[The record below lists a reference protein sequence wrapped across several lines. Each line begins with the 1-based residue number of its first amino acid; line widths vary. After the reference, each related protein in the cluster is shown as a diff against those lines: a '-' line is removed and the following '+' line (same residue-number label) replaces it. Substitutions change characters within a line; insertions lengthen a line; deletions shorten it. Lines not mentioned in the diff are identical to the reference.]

1 MIKQILA
8 MMALLLGMGQQAWAD
23 DVRYY
28 ERSWDAENKKVVQA
42 EKTANA
48 APLSQLQ
55 KSGNWLGLGN
65 GWYYVDRNIT
75 LQTLNI
81 MGDDVHLILK
91 DDTKL
96 TCTGG
101 VKLETGKKL
110 SVYSQSA
117 TDTDP
122 KQGVLLCDNYDYKNT
137 AGIGGGEN
145 AGFGEL
151 IVHGGEIGANAKKY
165 GSGIGS
171 GAMSGDSPNSYPR
184 GTMRIYGGKVFAQGG
199 ESGAGIGGGANFYY
213 KNSEGLNYYQYG
225 GKVTVKG
232 GRNAAGL
239 GGGGGYFK
247 VTSNDD
253 APGGT
258 FGHAEIYGGEL
269 DATGGTNGAAIGSG
283 NRADKDKNRASE
295 LIIEGGTIT
304 ANSGSCGA
312 GIGSGRFSSGMKV
325 TIKGGTVNAKGNDG
339 GAGIGSGCGELGVA
353 SDGGYFLMTGGIVT
367 ANGHAYINN
376 EVAVSG
382 LGGGLYCHGGE
393 AHIDG
398 GTLVVIGSGGGGAIG
413 TGLPSSR
420 NIDYG
425 RPGEAYNN
433 LLSFYNMLSLS
444 ENGSYR
450 KVTVSA
456 DKSKTDNLP
465 ICVAAKRKVMVRSNC
480 YAKIEVCHHNDE
492 GAASYTLVNDEQHN
506 VTCKYCGYDAAEN
519 HNYIDGKCACGKT
532 GTNPPETWTVSVY
545 TASSAQQSAYSA
557 TGEELK
563 VVKGQKLT
571 LPSPKDI
578 EGLIFMD
585 WLVAPAD
592 NPKDIEMGDSEMTTL
607 KAAGTEIEVTKD
619 MNIWAR
625 YRLTATEEW
634 SWTDDNKSATLT
646 VTFADGSKQG
656 PLQAQVTEEKVDAT
670 ATTPAITRYT
680 AVASWAKNDA
690 VLYQFSD
697 TREIVTTITVELKD
711 DADNSAVLEQNDG
724 KKVDVVYERQLTAG
738 KTDSGEAKPRA
749 YTVCLPYDLML
760 AENDEEY
767 PENVSVYTLWSV
779 DMEKREVTF
788 SEDFPILRA
797 GYAYVVVVRS
807 GTVNLSA
814 KGVTLHA
821 QPAEGDV
828 VYITGGDMK
837 CGTWKGNFAQ
847 LAPSQLFQENAYV
860 MHSDGLLHQ
869 VLSNAENGLK
879 PFRGYLSSNEALST
893 EEFTARFV
901 TIADGDGTETEVSI
915 DDFEDD
921 SDDNTVDGIIMVQ
934 KPYDGDGFYYDLQG
948 RRLPTVPQQPGIY
961 ISNGAK
967 VIVR

>member
-1 MIKQILA
+1 MKQILA

-65 GWYYVDRNIT
+65 GWYYVDQNIT

-171 GAMSGDSPNSYPR
+171 GAMSGDSPYSYPR

-199 ESGAGIGGGANFYY
+199 ESGAGIGSGAGFYY
-213 KNSEGLNYYQYG
+213 RNPEGLNYYQYG

-232 GRNAAGL
+232 GSNAAGL

-247 VTSNDD
+247 VISNDD

-269 DATGGTNGAAIGSG
+269 DATGGANGAAIGSG
-283 NRADKDKNRASE
+283 NLADKDKNRASE
-295 LIIEGGTIT
+295 LIIEGGTVT
-304 ANSGSCGA
+304 ANSGNCGA
-312 GIGSGRFSSGMKV
+312 GIGGGYLTSGMKV
-325 TIKGGTVNAKGNDG
+325 TIKGGTVNAKGNRG
-339 GAGIGSGCGELGVA
+339 GAGIGSGYGKLGVA
-353 SDGGYFLMTGGIVT
+353 SDGGYFLMTGGTVT
-367 ANGHAYINN
+367 AEGYHDFG
-376 EVAVSG
+376 SG
-382 LGGGLYCHGGE
+382 NPVCGIGGGILSHGGE
-393 AHIDG
+393 AHIAG
-398 GTLVVIGSGGGGAIG
+398 GTLVVKGTGNGGAIG
-413 TGLPSSR
+413 SGTKSSY
-420 NIDYG
+420 NTDYG
-425 RPGEAYNN
+425 KPGEAYNN
-433 LLSFYNMLSLS
+433 LLFFN
-444 ENGSYR
+444 ENGSYQ

-465 ICVAAKRKVMVRSNC
+465 ICVADKRKEMVRSHI
-480 YAKIEVCHHNDE
+480 YAKIEVCNHNDE
-492 GAASYTLVNDEQHN
+492 GAASYTLVNDQQHK
-506 VTCKYCGYDAAEN
+506 VTCKYCGYEAAEN

-532 GTNPPETWTVSVY
+532 GTNPPETWTVSVH

-578 EGLIFMD
+578 DGLIFMD
-585 WLVAPAD
+585 WLVDPAD
-592 NPKDIEMGDSEMTTL
+592 NPKDIEMGDSEIPTL
-607 KAAGTEIEVTKD
+607 ETAGTEIEVTKD

-625 YRLTATEEW
+625 YRLTTTEEW
-634 SWTDDNKSATLT
+634 AWADDNKSATLT

-656 PLQAQVTEEKVDAT
+656 PLQAQVTEEEVAAT
-670 ATTPAITRYT
+670 ATAPAFTRYT
-680 AVASWAKNDA
+680 AVASWTKNNT
-690 VLYQFSD
+690 VVYQFSD
-697 TREIVTTITVELKD
+697 TREIASTITVELKD

-724 KKVDVVYERQLTAG
+724 KEVDVVYERQLSAAKTA
-738 KTDSGEAKPRA
+738 SGEEKPTA

-779 DMEKREVTF
+779 DKDKREVTF

-797 GYAYVVVVRS
+797 GYAYVVVVKS
-807 GTVNLSA
+807 GTVSLSA

-847 LAPSQLFQENAYV
+847 LTPSSLFQEKAYV
-860 MHSDGLLHQ
+860 MQSDGLLHQ
-869 VLSNAENGLK
+869 VQSNAKNGLK
-879 PFRGYLSSNEALST
+879 PFRGYLSSDEAFNI
-893 EEFTARFV
+893 ENFTTRFV
-901 TIADGDGTETEVSI
+901 TIADGDGTEMEVSI
-915 DDFEDD
+915 DAFVDD

-948 RRLPTVPQQPGIY
+948 RRIQTVPQHPGIY

>member
-1 MIKQILA
+1 MKQILA

-28 ERSWDAENKKVVQA
+28 ERSWDAENKKVVQV

-65 GWYYVDRNIT
+65 GWYYVDQNIT

-151 IVHGGEIGANAKKY
+151 IVHGGDIGANARKY

-171 GAMSGDSPNSYPR
+171 GAMSGDSPHSYPR

-199 ESGAGIGGGANFYY
+199 DSGAGIGGGANFYS

-232 GRNAAGL
+232 GEYAAGL

-247 VTSNDD
+247 VASNNT

-269 DATGGTNGAAIGSG
+269 NATGGFWGAAIGSG
-283 NRADKDKNRASE
+283 NMANKAENRASE

-312 GIGSGRFSSGMKV
+312 GIGGGFLTSGMKV
-325 TIKGGTVNAKGNDG
+325 TIKGGIVTSTGIDG
-339 GAGIGSGCGELGVA
+339 GAGIGSGSGDTGQEKG
-353 SDGGYFLMTGGIVT
+353 DGGYFLMTGGIVT
-367 ANGHAYINN
+367 ANGHADINN
-376 EVAVSG
+376 DVAVSG
-382 LGGGLYCHGGE
+382 LGGGLFNHGGE
-393 AHIDG
+393 AHLGG
-398 GTLVVIGSGGGGAIG
+398 GTLIVIGSGVGGAIG
-413 TGLPSSR
+413 TGMPSSD
-420 NIDYG
+420 NTDYG
-425 RPGEAYNN
+425 KPGEARNN
-433 LLSFYNMLSLS
+433 LLFFN
-444 ENGSYR
+444 ENGSFL
-450 KVTVSA
+450 KVSTSN
-456 DKSKTDNLP
+456 DKRDINNLP
-465 ICVAAKRKVMVRSNC
+465 ICVAAKRKEMVRSNC
-480 YAKIEVCHHNDE
+480 YVKIEVCNHNDE
-492 GAASYTLVNDEQHN
+492 GAASYTLVNDEQHK
-506 VTCKYCGYDAAEN
+506 VTCKYCGYEVTEN
-519 HNYIDGKCACGKT
+519 HDYKDGKCACGKT
-532 GTNPPETWTVSVY
+532 GTNPPETWTVSVH
-545 TASSAQQSAYSA
+545 TASSAQQSAYDA
-557 TGEELK
+557 TDEELK

-578 EGLIFMD
+578 EGLKFMD

-592 NPKDIEMGDSEMTTL
+592 NPKDIEMGDSEITTL

-619 MNIWAR
+619 MSIWAR

-634 SWTDDNKSATLT
+634 SWADDNKSATLT

-711 DADNSAVLEQNDG
+711 DADNSAVLEQYDG
-724 KKVDVVYERQLTAG
+724 EEVDVVYERQLTAG

-779 DMEKREVTF
+779 DKDKREVTF

-797 GYAYVVVVRS
+797 GYAYVVVVNS
-807 GTVNLSA
+807 GTVSLSA

-847 LAPSQLFQENAYV
+847 LTPSSLFQENAYV
-860 MHSDGLLHQ
+860 MQSDGLLHQ
-869 VLSNAENGLK
+869 VQSNAENGLK
-879 PFRGYLSSNEALST
+879 PFRGYLSSDEAFNI
-893 EEFTARFV
+893 ENFTTRFV
-901 TIADGDGTETEVSI
+901 TIADGDGTEMEVSI

>member
-1 MIKQILA
+1 
-8 MMALLLGMGQQAWAD
+8 MA
-23 DVRYY
+23 
-28 ERSWDAENKKVVQA
+28 N
-42 EKTANA
+42 
-48 APLSQLQ
+48 
-55 KSGNWLGLGN
+55 
-65 GWYYVDRNIT
+65 
-75 LQTLNI
+75 
-81 MGDDVHLILK
+81 
-91 DDTKL
+91 
-96 TCTGG
+96 
-101 VKLETGKKL
+101 
-110 SVYSQSA
+110 
-117 TDTDP
+117 
-122 KQGVLLCDNYDYKNT
+122 
-137 AGIGGGEN
+137 
-145 AGFGEL
+145 
-151 IVHGGEIGANAKKY
+151 
-165 GSGIGS
+165 
-171 GAMSGDSPNSYPR
+171 
-184 GTMRIYGGKVFAQGG
+184 
-199 ESGAGIGGGANFYY
+199 
-213 KNSEGLNYYQYG
+213 
-225 GKVTVKG
+225 
-232 GRNAAGL
+232 
-239 GGGGGYFK
+239 
-247 VTSNDD
+247 
-253 APGGT
+253 
-258 FGHAEIYGGEL
+258 
-269 DATGGTNGAAIGSG
+269 
-283 NRADKDKNRASE
+283 KDKNRVSE

-304 ANSGSCGA
+304 ANGGSGA
-312 GIGSGRFSSGMKV
+312 GIGGGRFSSGMKV
-325 TIKGGTVNAKGNDG
+325 TIKGGTVNAKGNRG
-339 GAGIGSGCGELGVA
+339 GAGIGSGSGDTEKKG
-353 SDGGYFLMTGGIVT
+353 DGGYFLMTGGTVT
-367 ANGHAYINN
+367 AEGYHDFGSG
-376 EVAVSG
+376 EVVCG
-382 LGGGLYCHGGE
+382 IGGGINAHGGE

-398 GTLVVIGSGGGGAIG
+398 GTLVVKGTNGGAIG
-413 TGLPSSR
+413 SGLPSSR

-433 LLSFYNMLSLS
+433 KLSFYNMLSLS

-465 ICVAAKRKVMVRSNC
+465 ICVANKRKEMVRSNC

-506 VTCKYCGYDAAEN
+506 VTCKYCGYYAAEN

-578 EGLIFMD
+578 EGLKFMD

-634 SWTDDNKSATLT
+634 SWADDNKSATLT

-697 TREIVTTITVELKD
+697 TREIASTITVELKD

-724 KKVDVVYERQLTAG
+724 KEVDVVYERQLSAAKTA
-738 KTDSGEAKPRA
+738 SGEEKPTA

-779 DMEKREVTF
+779 DKDKREVTF

-814 KGVTLHA
+814 KG
-821 QPAEGDV
+821 
-828 VYITGGDMK
+828 
-837 CGTWKGNFAQ
+837 
-847 LAPSQLFQENAYV
+847 
-860 MHSDGLLHQ
+860 
-869 VLSNAENGLK
+869 
-879 PFRGYLSSNEALST
+879 
-893 EEFTARFV
+893 
-901 TIADGDGTETEVSI
+901 
-915 DDFEDD
+915 
-921 SDDNTVDGIIMVQ
+921 
-934 KPYDGDGFYYDLQG
+934 
-948 RRLPTVPQQPGIY
+948 
-961 ISNGAK
+961 
-967 VIVR
+967 

>member
-1 MIKQILA
+1 MKQILA

-23 DVRYY
+23 DVKYY

-55 KSGNWLGLGN
+55 KNGNWLGLVN
-65 GWYYVDRNIT
+65 GWYYVDQNIT

-91 DDTKL
+91 DDTRL

-122 KQGVLLCDNYDYKNT
+122 KQGQLLCDNYDYKNT

-151 IVHGGEIGANAKKY
+151 IVHGGDIGANARKY

-171 GAMSGDSPNSYPR
+171 GAMSIDSPNSYPR

-199 ESGAGIGGGANFYY
+199 NSGAGIGGGANHYY

-232 GRNAAGL
+232 GEYAAGL
-239 GGGGGYFK
+239 GGGGGYFR
-247 VTSNDD
+247 VHSNNE

-269 DATGGTNGAAIGSG
+269 NATSGKWGAAIGSG
-283 NRADKDKNRASE
+283 NMANKAENRASE

-304 ANSGSCGA
+304 ANSGSGA
-312 GIGSGRFSSGMKV
+312 GIGGGFLTSGMKV
-325 TIKGGTVNAKGNDG
+325 TIKGGIVTSTSIGG
-339 GAGIGSGCGELGVA
+339 GAGIGSGSGDTGQERG
-353 SDGGYFLMTGGIVT
+353 DGGYFLMTGGIVT
-367 ANGHAYINN
+367 ANGHADDINN
-376 EVAVSG
+376 DVGVSG
-382 LGGGLYCHGGE
+382 LGGGLFNHGGE
-393 AHIDG
+393 AHIGG

-413 TGLPSSR
+413 RGMPFDDNT
-420 NIDYG
+420 DYG
-425 RPGEAYNN
+425 KPGEARNN
-433 LLSFYNMLSLS
+433 LIFFN
-444 ENGSYR
+444 ENGSFL
-450 KVTVSA
+450 KVSTSN
-456 DKSKTDNLP
+456 DKRYINNLP
-465 ICVAAKRKVMVRSNC
+465 ICVAAKRKEMVRSNC
-480 YAKIEVCHHNDE
+480 YAKIEVCNHNDE
-492 GAASYTLVNDEQHN
+492 GAVSYTLVNDEQHKMS
-506 VTCKYCGYDAAEN
+506 CKYCGYEVTEN

-532 GTNPPETWTVSVY
+532 GTNPPETWTVSVH

-557 TGEELK
+557 TGEEVK

-578 EGLIFMD
+578 EGLIFMN

-634 SWTDDNKSATLT
+634 SWADDNKSATLT

-690 VLYQFSD
+690 VRYQFID

-711 DADNSAVLEQNDG
+711 DADNSAVLKQNDG

-738 KTDSGEAKPRA
+738 KTASGEAKPRA

-821 QPAEGDV
+821 QPAEGDI

-837 CGTWKGNFAQ
+837 CGTWKGNFAP

-901 TIADGDGTETEVSI
+901 TIADGDGTEMEVSI

-934 KPYDGDGFYYDLQG
+934 KPYAGDGFYYDLQG

>member
-1 MIKQILA
+1 MMKQILA

-28 ERSWDAENKKVVQA
+28 ERSWDAENKKVVQV

-65 GWYYVDRNIT
+65 GWYYVDQNIT

-151 IVHGGEIGANAKKY
+151 IVHGGEIGANARKY

-171 GAMSGDSPNSYPR
+171 GAMSGDSPYTYPR

-232 GRNAAGL
+232 GEYAAGL
-239 GGGGGYFK
+239 GGGGGYFA
-247 VTSNDD
+247 VMSNSD

-269 DATGGTNGAAIGSG
+269 DATGGDYGAAIGSG
-283 NRADKDKNRASE
+283 NWADKGKNRASE

-312 GIGSGRFSSGMKV
+312 GIGGGRFSSGMKV
-325 TIKGGTVNAKGNDG
+325 TIKGGTVNANGNYG
-339 GAGIGSGCGELGVA
+339 GAGIGSGYGELGVA

-367 ANGHAYINN
+367 ANGHADINN

-382 LGGGLYCHGGE
+382 LGGGIISHGGE
-393 AHIDG
+393 AHIGG

-413 TGLPSSR
+413 RGNTADV
-420 NIDYG
+420 NTDYG
-425 RPGEAYNN
+425 KPGEANNN
-433 LLSFYNMLSLS
+433 LLFFN
-444 ENGSYR
+444 ENGSFL
-450 KVTVSA
+450 KVSTSN
-456 DKSKTDNLP
+456 DKRDINNLH
-465 ICVAAKRKVMVRSNC
+465 ICVAAKRKEMVRSTC
-480 YAKIEVCHHNDE
+480 YAKIEVCNHNDE
-492 GAASYTLVNDEQHN
+492 GAASYTLVNDEQHK
-506 VTCKYCGYDAAEN
+506 VTCKYCGYEAAEN

-532 GTNPPETWTVSVY
+532 GTNPPETWTVSVH

-557 TGEELK
+557 TGEEVK

-578 EGLIFMD
+578 DGLIFMD

-592 NPKDIEMGDSEMTTL
+592 NPKDIEMGDSEIPTL
-607 KAAGTEIEVTKD
+607 EAAGTEIEVTKD
-619 MNIWAR
+619 MDIWAR
-625 YRLTATEEW
+625 YRLTTTEEW
-634 SWTDDNKSATLT
+634 AWADDNKSATLT

-724 KKVDVVYERQLTAG
+724 KEVDVVYERQLSAAKTAL
-738 KTDSGEAKPRA
+738 GEEKPTA

-779 DMEKREVTF
+779 DKDKREVTF

-797 GYAYVVVVRS
+797 GYAYVVVVKS
-807 GTVNLSA
+807 GTVSLSA

-847 LAPSQLFQENAYV
+847 LTPSSLFQENAYV
-860 MHSDGLLHQ
+860 MQSDGLLHQ
-869 VLSNAENGLK
+869 VQSNAENGLK
-879 PFRGYLSSNEALST
+879 PFRGYLSSDEAFNI
-893 EEFTARFV
+893 ENFTTRFV
-901 TIADGDGTETEVSI
+901 TIA
-915 DDFEDD
+915 
-921 SDDNTVDGIIMVQ
+921 
-934 KPYDGDGFYYDLQG
+934 DGDGFYYDLQG
-948 RRLPTVPQQPGIY
+948 RRLTTVPQHPGIY

>member
-1 MIKQILA
+1 MMKQILA

-28 ERSWDAENKKVVQA
+28 ERSWDAENKKVVQV

-65 GWYYVDRNIT
+65 GWYYVDQNIT

-151 IVHGGEIGANAKKY
+151 IVHGGEIGANARKY

-171 GAMSGDSPNSYPR
+171 GAMSGDSPYTYPR

-232 GRNAAGL
+232 GEYAAGL
-239 GGGGGYFK
+239 GGGGGYFA
-247 VTSNDD
+247 VMSNSD

-269 DATGGTNGAAIGSG
+269 DATGGDYGAAIGSG
-283 NRADKDKNRASE
+283 NWADKGKNRASE

-312 GIGSGRFSSGMKV
+312 GIGGGRFSSGMKV
-325 TIKGGTVNAKGNDG
+325 TIKGGTVNANGNYG
-339 GAGIGSGCGELGVA
+339 GAGIGSGYGELGVA

-367 ANGHAYINN
+367 ANGHADINN

-382 LGGGLYCHGGE
+382 LGGGIISHGGE
-393 AHIDG
+393 AHIGG

-413 TGLPSSR
+413 RGNTADV
-420 NIDYG
+420 NTDYG
-425 RPGEAYNN
+425 KPGEANNN
-433 LLSFYNMLSLS
+433 LLFFN
-444 ENGSYR
+444 ENGSFL
-450 KVTVSA
+450 KVSTSN
-456 DKSKTDNLP
+456 DKRDINNLH
-465 ICVAAKRKVMVRSNC
+465 ICVAAKRKEMVRSNC

-492 GAASYTLVNDEQHN
+492 GAASYTLVNDQQHKMS
-506 VTCKYCGYDAAEN
+506 CKYCGYEVTEN
-519 HNYIDGKCACGKT
+519 HDYKDGKCACGKT
-532 GTNPPETWTVSVY
+532 GTNPPETWTVSVH
-545 TASSAQQSAYSA
+545 TASSAQQSAYNA
-557 TGEELK
+557 TNEELK

-585 WLVAPAD
+585 WLVDPAD
-592 NPKDIEMGDSEMTTL
+592 NPKEIEMGDSEIPTL
-607 KAAGTEIEVTKD
+607 ETAGTEIEVTKD
-619 MNIWAR
+619 MDIWAR
-625 YRLTATEEW
+625 YRLTTTEEW
-634 SWTDDNKSATLT
+634 AWADDNKSATLT

-656 PLQAQVTEEKVDAT
+656 PLQAQVSEEKVDAT

-724 KKVDVVYERQLTAG
+724 KEVDVVYERQLSAAKTA
-738 KTDSGEAKPRA
+738 SGEEKPTA

-779 DMEKREVTF
+779 DKDKREVTF

-797 GYAYVVVVRS
+797 GYAYVVVVNS

-847 LAPSQLFQENAYV
+847 LAPSSLFQENAYV
-860 MHSDGLLHQ
+860 MQSDGLLHQ
-869 VLSNAENGLK
+869 VQSNAENGLK
-879 PFRGYLSSNEALST
+879 PFRGYLSSDEAFNI
-893 EEFTARFV
+893 ENFTTRFV
-901 TIADGDGTETEVSI
+901 TIADGDGTEMEVSI
-915 DDFEDD
+915 DAFVDD

-948 RRLPTVPQQPGIY
+948 RRLQTVPQHPGIY